1 MRSPAKSHNSFC
13 WSYSCRPWW
22 PPWRRHRH
30 IPWRQYVVKCIT
42 PTTLMQRS
50 RPSSGSDHSLPWV
63 SCPPLGNPARPF
75 NAWSCVHSE
84 RRQVSWP
91 RNLQL
96 HGLDEKSWYRP
107 TNSIYAAP
115 WYGILNRFR
124 KFYNSPNSESEFFA
138 EFEKRYFMSN
148 FTFYLIKIII
158 SLLGNGVLLERQ

>member
-1 MRSPAKSHNSFC
+1 MH
-13 WSYSCRPWW
+13 
-22 PPWRRHRH
+22 
-30 IPWRQYVVKCIT
+30 
-42 PTTLMQRS
+42 
-50 RPSSGSDHSLPWV
+50 
-63 SCPPLGNPARPF
+63 
-75 NAWSCVHSE
+75 AWLHSE

-138 EFEKRYFMSN
+138 EFEKTVL
-148 FTFYLIKIII
+148 FTFRYCHLTKIII
-158 SLLGNGVLLERQ
+158 PLYSNLLAPIFYSSSHAEQAHRIPAGDIHLLFGYLTKYTFSFSGTRTSNYFYRHLGTKFFYLECIEYATQGHGRGE

>member
-1 MRSPAKSHNSFC
+1 MTILNWASMFLPLYYVFTYYFN
-13 WSYSCRPWW
+13 
-22 PPWRRHRH
+22 H
-30 IPWRQYVVKCIT
+30 IFT
-42 PTTLMQRS
+42 
-50 RPSSGSDHSLPWV
+50 
-63 SCPPLGNPARPF
+63 PPLLNGVLHYCPMYSVWLQLF
-75 NAWSCVHSE
+75 HSE

-138 EFEKRYFMSN
+138 EFEKRYFLVQ
-148 FTFYLIKIII
+148 FYFLPEQNHHIHRNRIC
-158 SLLGNGVLLERQ
+158 SLEFCIRHLAQNRHTEF